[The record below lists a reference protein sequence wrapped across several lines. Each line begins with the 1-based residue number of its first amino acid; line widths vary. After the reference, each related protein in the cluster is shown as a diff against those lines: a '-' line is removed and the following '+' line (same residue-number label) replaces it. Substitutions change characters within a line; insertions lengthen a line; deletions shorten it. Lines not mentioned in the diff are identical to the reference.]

1 MAKQQQIWNR
11 RRKSRNRLIL
21 AMCKANRCLTEVEVT
36 ESCVSLQPPAWFPS
50 ELTGRCPNTHWTNK
64 TRGGRAI
71 SDFLG
76 SVSTASTTGQQI
88 FACCLLCNAWV
99 ITDMKWDTALTQG
112 IHNLLGR
119 ISVFIYKHSQIVPRV
134 QEKTSLKKKK
144 VWDYWRS
151 KAQNK
156 GFKWQ
161 KCNRKL
167 WAAPCTQAQF
177 WWEPQHSVLHA

>member
-1 MAKQQQIWNR
+1 MGDARIPTGQI
-11 RRKSRNRLIL
+11 KL
-21 AMCKANRCLTEVEVT
+21 
-36 ESCVSLQPPAWFPS
+36 
-50 ELTGRCPNTHWTNK
+50 G
-64 TRGGRAI
+64 GGRAI

-144 VWDYWRS
+144 SLRLLEVQSSEQRFQMAEVQQKALGCTLHSGTVLVRASAQCFACIVLLTKRKKRKNKSTIHQKHGGDDTCPAWRGS
-151 KAQNK
+151 CCLFAL
-156 GFKWQ
+156 GII
-161 KCNRKL
+161 
-167 WAAPCTQAQF
+167 
-177 WWEPQHSVLHA
+177 